1 MISSGFT
8 NAPVSQFLVFGTV
21 IAALLATITDTRYY
35 LHVLVV
41 PHIWGYG
48 QFWRFATW
56 QVCHLLMCIFFLGH
70 LGKRWIRERRMAR
83 GRGITTIIITKR
95 KEADMRVQQQKASYT
110 NSTEVLFAVV
120 SFYQLRVIERLWGSR
135 KFAVSFAYTDIC
147 SSLCLDSPTLC
158 ISSKKSQ

>member
-1 MISSGFT
+1 MASFGGLRRGRYVIY
-8 NAPVSQFLVFGTV
+8 PCVF
-21 IAALLATITDTRYY
+21 
-35 LHVLVV
+35 
-41 PHIWGYG
+41 
-48 QFWRFATW
+48 
-56 QVCHLLMCIFFLGH
+56 FFLGH

-83 GRGITTIIITKR
+83 GRGIITIIITKR

-158 ISSKKSQ
+158 ISSKKKASKLTTNNDDFHKNSPSSYQPYLIPRSYPRSS